1 VSQPT
6 PREHL
11 RLGLATPQANPT
23 AEPEVAALLPS
34 GVDLLAT
41 RCVSDGDPC
50 DRLLAYFDRLP
61 DWLHSFGGLKLAA
74 FGFAC
79 TASSYLLEPGR
90 EEAACADLADRF
102 GYPVITAASAVERTL
117 REAGTTRLAIASP
130 YPIWI
135 HELCVSYWRRK
146 GFEVTDQCSAVP
158 DMGDTKAIYDLD
170 PGSAERIFV
179 DSLQDHRAEVI
190 LVTGTG
196 LPSLAML
203 PRLERSLGVPALS
216 SNLCLANSLLAAARI
231 EQPFVD

>member
-1 VSQPT
+1 MSQPV
-6 PREHL
+6 PRKPS

-23 AEPEVAALLPS
+23 AEPEVAALLPP

-41 RCVSDGDPC
+41 RCVSDGDPR
-50 DRLLAYFDRLP
+50 DRLLAYFDRLA
-61 DWLHSFGGLKLAA
+61 DWLRSFGGLKLGA

-90 EEAACADLADRF
+90 EETACAELSDRF
-102 GYPVITAASAVERTL
+102 GYPVITAAGAVERAL
-117 REAGTTRLAIASP
+117 REAGVTKLAIASP
-130 YPIWI
+130 YPAWI
-135 HELCVSYWRRK
+135 HALCLAHWQGK

-170 PGSAERIFV
+170 PETAERKFV
-179 DSLQDHRAEVI
+179 SDLRHHQAQVI

-216 SNLCLANSLLAAARI
+216 SNLCLAKSLLAAARI
-231 EQPFVD
+231 E